1 MILIIRWAG
10 LQTNSSTWSFTL
22 SQCKVSVSPAG
33 WLFVANPAVMCVSSF
48 HFVTFVTENESHM
61 HAVSSSETNTP
72 ESAPQLPQATEEE
85 EEVQY
90 F

>member
-1 MILIIRWAG
+1 
-10 LQTNSSTWSFTL
+10 
-22 SQCKVSVSPAG
+22 
-33 WLFVANPAVMCVSSF
+33 
-48 HFVTFVTENESHM
+48 M

-72 ESAPQLPQATEEE
+72 ESAPQLPQATKED